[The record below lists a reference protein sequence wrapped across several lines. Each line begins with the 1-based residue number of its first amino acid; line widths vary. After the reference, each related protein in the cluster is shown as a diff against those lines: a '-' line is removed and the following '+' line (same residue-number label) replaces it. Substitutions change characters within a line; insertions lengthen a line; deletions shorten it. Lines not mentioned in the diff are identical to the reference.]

1 MNGFIIPQIKQ
12 RMKKEE
18 IIRILKLI
26 ESYKEFNPNSS
37 NSEAIRESLA
47 LYKYENNC
55 NISVKE
61 FNVLKRKI

>member
-1 MNGFIIPQIKQ
+1 MGLLFPQLN
-12 RMKKEE
+12 RGMKKEE

-26 ESYKEFNPNSS
+26 ESYKEFKPNSS

-47 LYKYENNC
+47 LYNYENNC